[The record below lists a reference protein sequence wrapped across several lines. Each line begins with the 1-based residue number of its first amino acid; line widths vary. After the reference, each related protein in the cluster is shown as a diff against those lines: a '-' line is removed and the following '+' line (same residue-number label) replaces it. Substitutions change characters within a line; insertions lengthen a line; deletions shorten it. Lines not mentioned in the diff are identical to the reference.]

1 MLLAINR
8 ICHTQNNSKLPL
20 SLSTPADCAIIILM
34 TLASSDLQI
43 SGLIT
48 LESKR
53 QRGVLEM
60 IPSEN
65 YASPAVREALGS
77 VLTNKYSEGY
87 PRKRY
92 YQGNRYVDEIE
103 ELAIE
108 RAKRLFGVPHANVQP
123 YSGSPA
129 NSAVY
134 MALLK
139 PGETIMG
146 LKLTAGGHL
155 THGHPHVTFSGTF
168 YRSIQYDV
176 EEDGRIDMDRVATL
190 AKKEKPQMIVVGT
203 TAYPRIFDWK
213 KWREIA
219 DSVGA
224 YFLADIS
231 HIAGLIVG
239 GVHPS
244 PAPYAD
250 VLMATTHK
258 TLRGPRGALLMVT
271 GRGLVKDPAMGDK
284 IDKAVFPGL
293 QGGPHDNVTAAI
305 AVCLH
310 EAAQP
315 AFKKYAK
322 QVVTNAKVLADT
334 LQIQGCTLSTNGT
347 DNHLMVVDLRPQ
359 GVIGNIAAEALEV
372 AGIVVNRNS
381 VPHDPNPPF
390 YPSGIR
396 LGTPAITTRGM
407 GEKDMR
413 QIGEW
418 IVQVI
423 TEVSHYRLPE
433 AKEERSSFLKK
444 VRGELQQNTQLQT
457 IRHSV
462 TILTK
467 KFPVP

>member
-1 MLLAINR
+1 MRSNILKSDSQIARLIN
-8 ICHTQNNSKLPL
+8 
-20 SLSTPADCAIIILM
+20 
-34 TLASSDLQI
+34 
-43 SGLIT
+43 
-48 LESKR
+48 LESQR
-53 QRGVLEM
+53 QREVLEM

-65 YASPAVREALGS
+65 YASAAVREALGS

-92 YQGNRYVDEIE
+92 YQGNRYIDEIE
-103 ELAIE
+103 ELATQ
-108 RAKRLFGVPHANVQP
+108 RAKKLFDVPHANVQP

-134 MALLK
+134 MALLA
-139 PGETIMG
+139 PGDTIMG
-146 LKLTAGGHL
+146 LKLSAGGHL

-168 YRSIQYDV
+168 YRSAQYDV
-176 EEDGRIDMDRVATL
+176 EADGTIDMDHAAAL
-190 AKKEKPQMIVVGT
+190 AKKEKPKMIVVGT
-203 TAYPRIFDWK
+203 TAYPRFFDWK
-213 KWREIA
+213 TWRVIA

-258 TLRGPRGALLMVT
+258 TLRGPRGAILMVT
-271 GRGLVKDPAMGDK
+271 GPGLVKDPAMGEK

-315 AFKKYAK
+315 AFKTYAK
-322 QVVTNAKVLADT
+322 QVVDNARVLANT
-334 LQIQGCTLSTNGT
+334 LKRQGSTLSTNGT

-359 GVIGNIAAEALEV
+359 GVIGNIVAEALEV

-407 GEKDMR
+407 KEKEMK

-418 IVQVI
+418 IVSVMK
-423 TEVSHYRLPE
+423 EVSHYRLPE
-433 AKEERSSFLKK
+433 AKEERVAFLKK
-444 VRGELQQNTQLQT
+444 IRQELQKNKQLQA
-457 IRHSV
+457 IHRSV
-462 TILTK
+462 TILTS

>member
-1 MLLAINR
+1 MGIYMS
-8 ICHTQNNSKLPL
+8 NSIKKVDPKI
-20 SLSTPADCAIIILM
+20 AHF
-34 TLASSDLQI
+34 I
-43 SGLIT
+43 S

-53 QRGVLEM
+53 QRDGLEM

-65 YASPAVREALGS
+65 YVSPEVREAMGS
-77 VLTNKYSEGY
+77 ILTNKYSEGY
-87 PRKRY
+87 PKKRY
-92 YQGNRYVDEIE
+92 YGGNEYIDEIE
-103 ELAIE
+103 ILAQE
-108 RAKRLFGVPHANVQP
+108 RAKKLFGVPHANVQP

-134 MALLK
+134 MALLS
-139 PGETIMG
+139 PGDTIMG

-155 THGHPHVTFSGTF
+155 THGHPQVTFSGTF
-168 YRSIQYDV
+168 YRSVQYDV
-176 EEDGRIDMDRVATL
+176 DRNGFIDMDYVAAL
-190 AKKEKPQMIVVGT
+190 AKKEKPKIIVVGT

-213 KWREIA
+213 KWRTIV

-244 PAPYAD
+244 PALYAD

-271 GRGLVKDPAMGDK
+271 GPGLVKDPKMGEK

-310 EAAQP
+310 EASQP
-315 AFKKYAK
+315 SFKRYAK
-322 QVVTNAKVLADT
+322 QVVRNAKVLADT
-334 LQIQGCTLSTNGT
+334 LSGQGLALSTNGT

-407 GEKDMR
+407 KEKEMK
-413 QIGEW
+413 QIGKW
-418 IVQVI
+418 IVDVI
-423 TEVSHYRLPE
+423 REVSHYRMPNN
-433 AKEERSSFLKK
+433 KEERVTFLKK
-444 VRGELQQNTQLQT
+444 VRGELQKNKQLQA
-457 IRHSV
+457 IRKSV
-462 TILTK
+462 TILTS

>member
-1 MLLAINR
+1 MS
-8 ICHTQNNSKLPL
+8 NSIKKVDPKI
-20 SLSTPADCAIIILM
+20 AHF
-34 TLASSDLQI
+34 I
-43 SGLIT
+43 S

-53 QRGVLEM
+53 QRDGLEM

-65 YASPAVREALGS
+65 YVSPEVREAMGS
-77 VLTNKYSEGY
+77 ILTNKYSEGY
-87 PRKRY
+87 PKKRY
-92 YQGNRYVDEIE
+92 YGGNEYIDEIE
-103 ELAIE
+103 ILAQE
-108 RAKRLFGVPHANVQP
+108 RAKKLFGVPHANVQP

-134 MALLK
+134 MALLS
-139 PGETIMG
+139 PGDTIMG

-155 THGHPHVTFSGTF
+155 THGHPQVTFSGTF
-168 YRSIQYDV
+168 YRSVQYDV
-176 EEDGRIDMDRVATL
+176 DRNGFIDMDYVAAL
-190 AKKEKPQMIVVGT
+190 AKKEKPKIIVVGT

-213 KWREIA
+213 KWRTIV

-244 PAPYAD
+244 PALYAD

-271 GRGLVKDPAMGDK
+271 GPGLVKDPKMGEK

-310 EAAQP
+310 EASQP
-315 AFKKYAK
+315 SFKRYAK
-322 QVVTNAKVLADT
+322 QVVRNAKVLADT
-334 LQIQGCTLSTNGT
+334 LSGQGLALSTNGT

-407 GEKDMR
+407 KEKEMK
-413 QIGEW
+413 QIGKW
-418 IVQVI
+418 
-423 TEVSHYRLPE
+423 
-433 AKEERSSFLKK
+433 
-444 VRGELQQNTQLQT
+444 
-457 IRHSV
+457 
-462 TILTK
+462 
-467 KFPVP
+467 

>member
-1 MLLAINR
+1 MIEFMKQPNSDKK
-8 ICHTQNNSKLPL
+8 ISKL
-20 SLSTPADCAIIILM
+20 
-34 TLASSDLQI
+34 I
-43 SGLIT
+43 S

-53 QRGVLEM
+53 QREVLEM

-87 PRKRY
+87 ARKRY
-92 YQGNRYVDEIE
+92 YQGNRFIDEIE
-103 ELAIE
+103 ELAIA
-108 RAKRLFGVPHANVQP
+108 RAKKLFGVPHANVQP

-139 PGETIMG
+139 PGDTIMG

-155 THGHPHVTFSGTF
+155 THGHPDITFSGSF
-168 YRSIQYDV
+168 YRSVQYDV
-176 EEDGRIDMDRVATL
+176 DEQGFIDLDYVAAL
-190 AKKEKPQMIVVGT
+190 AKKEKPKMIVVGT

-213 KWREIA
+213 AWRGIA

-231 HIAGLIVG
+231 HIAGLIAG

-250 VLMATTHK
+250 ILMATTHK

-271 GRGLVKDPAMGDK
+271 GPGLVKDPVMGDK

-305 AVCLH
+305 AIALH

-315 AFKKYAK
+315 SFILYAK
-322 QVVTNAKVLADT
+322 QVIANAKVLAT
-334 LQIQGCTLSTNGT
+334 TLSGQGLALSTGGT

-407 GEKDMR
+407 KEKEMK
-413 QIGEW
+413 QIGVW
-418 IVQVI
+418 IAQVI
-423 TEVSHYRLPE
+423 RQVSHYRLPS
-433 AKEERSSFLKK
+433 AKEERSAFLKQA
-444 VRGELQQNTQLQT
+444 REELLKNKQLQS
-457 IRHSV
+457 IRSSV